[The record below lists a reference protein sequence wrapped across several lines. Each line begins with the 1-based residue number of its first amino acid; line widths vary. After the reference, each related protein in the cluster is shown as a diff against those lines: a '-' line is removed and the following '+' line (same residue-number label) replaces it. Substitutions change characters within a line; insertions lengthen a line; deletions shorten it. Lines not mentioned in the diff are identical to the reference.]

1 MGINNHRAFILVD
14 LKRTIAQPIE
24 LKFSLGDPESD
35 SNIPRPPVSPVDEDY
50 ERRIADERMSRDNP
64 EGEDW
69 FY

>member
-1 MGINNHRAFILVD
+1 MDINNHRAFSLVN
-14 LKRTIAQPIE
+14 LKRTISKPIKVTFEIGTE
-24 LKFSLGDPESD
+24 LDCS
-35 SNIPRPPVSPVDEDY
+35 IHRPPMRPVDEDY

>member
-1 MGINNHRAFILVD
+1 MGINNHRAFSLVN
-14 LKRTIAQPIE
+14 LKRPTDKPIE
-24 LKFSLGDPESD
+24 FKFFIGDPESD
-35 SNIPRPPVSPVDEDY
+35 SSIPGPPVSPVDEDY